1 VLTYDTRTALIVVDM
16 QNDFADPAGS
26 LYVAAGDALPGSI
39 NLEIIRAATAGA
51 FVVYTQ
57 DWHPATTPHFEK
69 DGGIWPV
76 HCVEGTWGAELHP
89 RLIVAGPTVRKGTN
103 GGDGYSGFSVRDP
116 NTGETSLTPLTGL
129 LREREIRS
137 TVVVGLAL
145 DYCVGETARDA
156 VSGGFDVTVSQQL
169 TAAVD
174 LAAGDGENMVTSLKR
189 AGVVIA

>member
-1 VLTYDTRTALIVVDM
+1 
-16 QNDFADPAGS
+16 
-26 LYVAAGDALPGSI
+26 
-39 NLEIIRAATAGA
+39 
-51 FVVYTQ
+51 
-57 DWHPATTPHFEK
+57 
-69 DGGIWPV
+69 V